1 MIPMA
6 PVSMLAAPGGNKIAM
21 VIGAVLLLA
30 VIHAKQKQ
38 SQPVTPGR

>member
-6 PVSMLAAPGGNKIAM
+6 PVSMLAAPGSSKIAM

-30 VIHAKQKQ
+30 VIHSKQKR
-38 SQPVTPGR
+38 SQPLTPGR